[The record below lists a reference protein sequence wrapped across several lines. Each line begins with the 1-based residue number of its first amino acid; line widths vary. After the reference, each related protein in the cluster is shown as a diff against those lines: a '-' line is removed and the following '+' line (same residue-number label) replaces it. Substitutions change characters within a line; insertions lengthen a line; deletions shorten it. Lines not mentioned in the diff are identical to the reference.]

1 MNMPRVHSI
10 SAATSSDTPTRE
22 PVRLCRGMSSPP
34 AIVAFVSL
42 TFAFASIAADDWAW
56 ANQVCPRDAGWKH
69 VYIPEDGGCQGGPE
83 WSCICAY
90 RVTRGNLGCALEECE
105 TSGYRTGLE
114 LGGVTITAVF
124 RDSLCTPSDL
134 HTRQV
139 GFAESGVAC
148 ARIVLCPGPSDAG
161 VKDE

>member
-1 MNMPRVHSI
+1 MDMPGARSI
-10 SAATSSDTPTRE
+10 SAATLSDSPTRE
-22 PVRLCRGMSSPP
+22 PVRLRRGMSSPP
-34 AIVAFVSL
+34 ALVAFVSL
-42 TFAFASIAADDWAW
+42 TFAFASTAADDWAW
-56 ANQVCPRDAGWKH
+56 ANQVAPRDAGWKH
-69 VYIPEDGGCQGGPE
+69 VHIPQDGGCQGGPE

-90 RVTRGNLGCALEECE
+90 RVTRGNVGCTLEECE

-124 RDSLCTPSDL
+124 RDSLCTPSEL
-134 HTRQV
+134 RTRQV
-139 GFAESGVAC
+139 RFGESGVAC